1 MKQIYKYIVVTHVG
15 GLPGESWAH
24 GKAYDT
30 REEAQ
35 QKLSEYREEQILT
48 DNNLQ
53 PEQILTDNK
62 NEFYFDTGECWEYTT
77 IHKIGLI

>member
-15 GLPGESWAH
+15 GLPGDSWAH
-24 GKAYDT
+24 GKAYNT

-35 QKLSEYREEQILT
+35 QKLNEYREEQIQ

-53 PEQILTDNK
+53 PEHITTDNL
-62 NEFYFDTGECWEYTT
+62 NEFYFDTGDWWEYTT

>member
-15 GLPGESWAH
+15 GLPGDSWAH
-24 GKAYDT
+24 GKAYNT

-35 QKLSEYREEQILT
+35 QKLNEYREEQIH
-48 DNNLQ
+48 DNDLQ
-53 PEQILTDNK
+53 QEQILTDNK
-62 NEFYFDTGECWEYTT
+62 NEFYFDNGEWWEYTT